1 MWAMAWRVW
10 CSLVRRRQGGR
21 MMRSG
26 IEVWRIKDGGGGSGG
41 RWIEGQRGRR
51 QATEAVG
58 PRSASGG
65 SDS

>member
-1 MWAMAWRVW
+1 MGDGVVRMVLVGAAWAG
-10 CSLVRRRQGGR
+10 RRR
-21 MMRSG
+21 MILSG
-26 IEVWRIKDGGGGSGG
+26 EVWRIKDGGGGSRG